1 MENPSST
8 QDKKKNKKKQKQSN
22 QKHGKCM
29 QSQQDGTSLDDDS
42 SSQGARNAWSKKGLN
57 GMEKKHIHLQHN
69 S

>member
-29 QSQQDGTSLDDDS
+29 QSQQDGTCLNNDS
-42 SSQGARNAWSKKGLN
+42 SSKGQAMLGKKGLN